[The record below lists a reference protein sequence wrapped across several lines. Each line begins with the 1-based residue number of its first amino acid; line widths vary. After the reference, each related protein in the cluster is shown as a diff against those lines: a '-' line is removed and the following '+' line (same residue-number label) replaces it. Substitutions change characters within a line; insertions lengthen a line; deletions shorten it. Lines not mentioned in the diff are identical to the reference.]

1 MIELE
6 FENHGS
12 FRTTVTCNQYDAKVE
27 FYGKNYVTNTN
38 DHVIIKNIYYKDLI
52 LPELFEFTTMTTDN
66 DEYANL
72 SNVNYVSFNGLGQF
86 NFTEEDVKEILR
98 KKLT

>member
-38 DHVIIKNIYYKDLI
+38 DHVIIKTIYYKDLI
-52 LPELFEFTTMTTDN
+52 LPELFEFSIMSTDN
-66 DEYANL
+66 EQYANL
-72 SNVNYVSFNGLGQF
+72 TNVNYVSFNGLWQL
-86 NFTEEDVKEILR
+86 NFMGEDVKEILR

>member
-12 FRTTVTCNQYDAKVE
+12 FRTNVTSNEYDAKVE

-52 LPELFEFTTMTTDN
+52 LPELFEFSTMSTDN
-66 DEYANL
+66 EQYAYL
-72 SNVNYVSFNGLGQF
+72 TNVNYVTFNGLWELK
-86 NFTEEDVKEILR
+86 FTEEDVKQILR

>member
-12 FRTTVTCNQYDAKVE
+12 FRTNVTCNQYDAKVE

-38 DHVIIKNIYYKDLI
+38 DHVIIKTIYYKDLI
-52 LPELFEFTTMTTDN
+52 LPELFEFSTMSTDN
-66 DEYANL
+66 EQYANL
-72 SNVNYVSFNGLGQF
+72 TNVNYVSFNGLWQL
-86 NFTEEDVKEILR
+86 NFTEEGVKKILR

>member
-12 FRTTVTCNQYDAKVE
+12 FRTNVTCNQYDAKVE

-38 DHVIIKNIYYKDLI
+38 DHVIIKNIYYKDL
-52 LPELFEFTTMTTDN
+52 
-66 DEYANL
+66 
-72 SNVNYVSFNGLGQF
+72 
-86 NFTEEDVKEILR
+86 
-98 KKLT
+98 KLKLN

>member
-12 FRTTVTCNQYDAKVE
+12 FKMDVTCNQFDAKVE
-27 FYGKNYVTNTN
+27 FYGKNYVTNTD

-52 LPELFEFTTMTTDN
+52 LPELFEFSTMSTDN
-66 DEYANL
+66 AQYANL
-72 SNVNYVSFNGLGQF
+72 TNVNYVTFNGLWQLK
-86 NFTEEDVKEILR
+86 FTEDDVKEILR